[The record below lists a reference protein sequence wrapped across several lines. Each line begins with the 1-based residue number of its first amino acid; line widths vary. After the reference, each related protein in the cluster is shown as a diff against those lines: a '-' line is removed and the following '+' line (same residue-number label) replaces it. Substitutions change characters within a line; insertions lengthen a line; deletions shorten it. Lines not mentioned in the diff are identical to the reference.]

1 MQLKLFLT
9 LSLFFL
15 CLSMYPQRPTQE
27 IFQTNQGDLVVQPIL
42 HGTLV
47 LQWNGQTIYVD
58 PYGGAK
64 VFEGID
70 TPTMV
75 LITDIHGDHL
85 DKSTLETI
93 DTENAIFITPFAVA
107 EQIPE
112 SYKTN
117 LTILQ
122 NGEKIEK
129 FGMEITAI
137 PMYNLPE
144 ETDSKH
150 PKGRGNG
157 YLLKMADITI
167 YISGDTEDITEMRT
181 LKNIDI
187 AFICMNLPYTMDV
200 NQAASAVLE
209 FQPKVIYPYHYRGNP
224 NMSDTSTFKKLVHQ
238 GNKNIDV
245 RLVNW
250 YPQYK

>member
-9 LSLFFL
+9 LSLIFI
-15 CLSMYPQRPTQE
+15 CITVYPQRPQQE
-27 IFQTNQGDLVVQPIL
+27 IFQTEQGDLIVQPIL

-47 LQWNGQTIYVD
+47 LQWNNQTIYVD

-64 VFEGID
+64 AFEGID
-70 TPTMV
+70 APTMV

-93 DTENAIFITPFAVA
+93 NTNTSIFITPSAVA
-107 EQIPE
+107 EQIPDT
-112 SYKTN
+112 YKSN
-117 LTILQ
+117 LTILN
-122 NGEKIEK
+122 NGEIIEK
-129 FGMEITAI
+129 LGMEITAI

-157 YLLKMADITI
+157 YLLKMADKTI
-167 YISGDTEDITEMRT
+167 YVSGDTEDITEMRT

-200 NQAASAVLE
+200 DQAASAVLE
-209 FQPKVIYPYHYRGNP
+209 FQPKVVFPYHFRGNP

-238 GNKNIDV
+238 GNRNIDV

-250 YPQYK
+250 YPEYK

>member
-1 MQLKLFLT
+1 MLPYIILFVC
-9 LSLFFL
+9 FWGFA
-15 CLSMYPQRPTQE
+15 QRPPQQ
-27 IFQTNQGDLVVQPIL
+27 IFKTEKGDLIVQPIL

-47 LQWNGQTIYVD
+47 LQWNDQTIYVD

-64 VFEGID
+64 AFDGIAN
-70 TPTMV
+70 PTIV

-93 DTENAIFITPFAVA
+93 STDKAIFISPTAVA

-112 SYKTN
+112 VYKTN
-117 LTILQ
+117 LTTLQ
-122 NGEKIEK
+122 NGEKIDK
-129 FGMEITAI
+129 LGIEITAI

-144 ETDSKH
+144 EENSKH

-157 YLLKMADITI
+157 YILKMGGKTV
-167 YISGDTEDITEMRT
+167 YISGDTEDITEMRN

-200 NQAASAVLE
+200 DQAASAVLE
-209 FQPKVIYPYHYRGNP
+209 FQPKVVFPYHYRGNP
-224 NMSDTSTFKKLVHQ
+224 DMSDTSTFKKLVHQ

-250 YPQYK
+250 YPEYK

>member
-9 LSLFFL
+9 LILIFVCFTI
-15 CLSMYPQRPTQE
+15 YPQRPQQE
-27 IFQTNQGDLVVQPIL
+27 VFQTEQGDLIIQPIL

-47 LQWNGQTIYVD
+47 LQWKDQTIYID

-64 VFEGID
+64 AFEGID
-70 TPTMV
+70 APSLV

-85 DKSTLETI
+85 DKSTLETMNT
-93 DTENAIFITPFAVA
+93 DAAIFIAPSAVA
-107 EQIPE
+107 EQIPDT
-112 SYKTN
+112 YKSN
-117 LTILQ
+117 LTILN

-129 FGMEITAI
+129 LGIEITAI

-144 ETDSKH
+144 ETNSKH

-157 YLLKMADITI
+157 YLLKMADKTI
-167 YISGDTEDITEMRT
+167 YISGDTEDISEMRT

-200 NQAASAVLE
+200 DQAASAVLE
-209 FQPKVIYPYHYRGNP
+209 FQPKVVFPYHYRGNP
-224 NMSDTSTFKKLVHQ
+224 DMSDTSTFKKLVHQ
-238 GNKNIDV
+238 GNRNIDV

-250 YPQYK
+250 YPEYK